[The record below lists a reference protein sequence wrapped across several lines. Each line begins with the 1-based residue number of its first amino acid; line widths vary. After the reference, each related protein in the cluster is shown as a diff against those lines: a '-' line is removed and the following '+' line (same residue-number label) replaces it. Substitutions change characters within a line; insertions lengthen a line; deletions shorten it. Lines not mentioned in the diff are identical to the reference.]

1 MSEAS
6 LYIHTYILGQARL
19 WCKHRIKLYG
29 GISCED
35 HMNTFNQCTY
45 LCTYVHRVNPSKQTA
60 NTPTHSNNIYRTF
73 TNFHRWPIFII
84 FMVFRGCRR
93 QPLYCFH
100 LDFRCVTLV
109 RYIYIYIYNMDL
121 KKSLI
126 IENLYNSN
134 REV

>member
-1 MSEAS
+1 MGVHKTCANKENIQRNA
-6 LYIHTYILGQARL
+6 
-19 WCKHRIKLYG
+19 
-29 GISCED
+29 
-35 HMNTFNQCTY
+35 FNLQLFLIQCPF
-45 LCTYVHRVNPSKQTA
+45 L
-60 NTPTHSNNIYRTF
+60 
-73 TNFHRWPIFII
+73 
-84 FMVFRGCRR
+84 FRGCCR

-109 RYIYIYIYNMDL
+109 RYIYIYIYIYNIDL

>member
-1 MSEAS
+1 MVLSIELGKSSAFFCFAKGAS
-6 LYIHTYILGQARL
+6 FESFGRL
-19 WCKHRIKLYG
+19 
-29 GISCED
+29 
-35 HMNTFNQCTY
+35 
-45 LCTYVHRVNPSKQTA
+45 PSKSDVELVDVLA
-60 NTPTHSNNIYRTF
+60 NEADSEVLLWSEVRFLYSFGKTSSAIRCLKGVL
-73 TNFHRWPIFII
+73 IQ
-84 FMVFRGCRR
+84 VLFRGCRR

-109 RYIYIYIYNMDL
+109 RYIYIYNIDL

>member
-1 MSEAS
+1 MYLSQCS
-6 LYIHTYILGQARL
+6 LLVL
-19 WCKHRIKLYG
+19 
-29 GISCED
+29 
-35 HMNTFNQCTY
+35 
-45 LCTYVHRVNPSKQTA
+45 
-60 NTPTHSNNIYRTF
+60 
-73 TNFHRWPIFII
+73 
-84 FMVFRGCRR
+84 FRGCLR

-109 RYIYIYIYNMDL
+109 RYIYIYIYIYNIDL